1 MGVDWSALATSFLK
15 DTAGYVNEDKDR
27 AIKYREELKEKAAA
41 GRKIVI
47 QREAAAK
54 NLLQLTKLAEGLGA
68 TPGMISSA
76 LSTGAEGIVQL
87 TTKLQSYKSKYESEG
102 KTWSPQDAQ
111 IRIELDDVYS
121 QMGDAPTGGW
131 KPLIDSYYGLGSTG
145 IGDYEAADQGWFAK
159 ALGINAKDYIRQ
171 DLDAQKGYGGLS
183 TYDLSQMEGTSTY
196 DTGETPIGAITYQD
210 TPIFGFTNQNKFS
223 TEIRKSFSEMNAD
236 KTGGSVSDLKD
247 RINDINGGRD
257 GQDLIDILRLSD
269 QAKKNDP
276 SLDKAEYNAR
286 LKRLKIVELKAAI
299 EEKKRQILGGPISR
313 YLGTFDWET
322 MFGGAD
328 NALKNDINNLAN
340 DPTFVDSFRDG
351 VSSTSVPVNKTGGS
365 DTGGSGTGGS
375 DDGEIIDLRDGIID
389 PDRPILRP
397 VVSDGLPD
405 GDKTPTVV
413 DLDGLDIVDLGVT
426 NFSGYGLPN
435 TLKYLYDAED
445 GTVKDGVSI
454 TKMSGSNKVTI
465 KYNNNSGTGHN
476 GVPDGEPMTYEI
488 TYGDDGQSNI
498 TGLSI
503 NGQEIEKNLWI
514 RGLSKLQQFKDPE
527 SDTILTPP
535 AATGVSFDEADVN
548 GAVAVLGS
556 DLDKYKTDGVFDSE
570 KIKKVIYPWAKN
582 AGSTPTLKDALGKAT
597 GFGGNEPNV
606 PAFIDKIIESL
617 GGTVDVSSNNA
628 NGEVQLASSEV
639 SESLRNKLKNLFS
652 LKAEASTNS
661 NLKAELEAA
670 GVRFDTSMDES
681 ATSVA
686 GEKQRLDT
694 EELIAAVKA
703 GEFEKANLL
712 ALQIEESRDEERAF
726 VAPPS
731 STVTEEPSFSGSSAA
746 DNPFI
751 TEATRARMAREA
763 LATEDVLTIDDDLR
777 RDIARE
783 PAELA
788 NLLAAVRAGD
798 LEEANLLAQQI
809 EESRDEER
817 TFTAPPKG
825 ESPVS
830 STMGPVSVDT
840 TAPNISQT
848 GLASGPPSVN
858 ISEDTLPQF
867 TDAPGLGARRINVD
881 ASPLNTERPVSPR
894 IEKFVQV
901 IAETIKP
908 KSTLGR
914 AQRDNKLKV
923 NNSQLR
929 TLIEKQLQKDG
940 VLPSPYSSSM
950 KPKERKLIIDQHAE
964 AYIASRVE
972 EVAN

>member
-236 KTGGSVSDLKD
+236 KTGGSVYDLNN
-247 RINDINGGRD
+247 RINDINGGRE
-257 GQDLIDILRLSD
+257 GQDLTDIVRLSE

-276 SLDKAEYNAR
+276 SLDQAEYSAR

-365 DTGGSGTGGS
+365 DTGGS

-397 VVSDGLPD
+397 VVSDGLP
-405 GDKTPTVV
+405 TVV
-413 DLDGLDIVDLGVT
+413 DLDGLDIADLGAT
-426 NFSGYGLPN
+426 NFSGYGLPS
-435 TLKYLYDAED
+435 TFKYLYDAED

-454 TKMSGSNKVTI
+454 TKIPGSNKVTI
-465 KYNNNSGTGHN
+465 KFNNNSETGN
-476 GVPDGEPMTYEI
+476 SGLPDGEPVTYEI
-488 TYGDDGQSNI
+488 TYQNDDQSTI
-498 TGLSI
+498 TGLSV
-503 NGQEIEKNLWI
+503 NGTGVASNQFNNA
-514 RGLSKLQQFKDPE
+514 LSMLQQFKDPE

-556 DLDKYKTDGVFDSE
+556 DLDKYKTDGVFDPE

-582 AGSTPTLKDALGKAT
+582 AGNTPTLKAALGKAT

-606 PAFIDKIIESL
+606 PAFINKIIESL

-628 NGEVQLASSEV
+628 NGEVQLASSKV

-763 LATEDVLTIDDDLR
+763 LATEDVPTIDDDLR

-840 TAPNISQT
+840 TTPNISQT

>member
-236 KTGGSVSDLKD
+236 KTGGSVYDLNN
-247 RINDINGGRD
+247 RINDINGGRE
-257 GQDLIDILRLSD
+257 GQDLTDIVRLSE

-276 SLDKAEYNAR
+276 SLDQAEYSAR

-365 DTGGSGTGGS
+365 DTGGS

-397 VVSDGLPD
+397 VVSDGLP
-405 GDKTPTVV
+405 TVV
-413 DLDGLDIVDLGVT
+413 DLDGLDIADLGAT
-426 NFSGYGLPN
+426 NFSGYGLPS
-435 TLKYLYDAED
+435 TFKYLYDAED

-454 TKMSGSNKVTI
+454 TKIPGSNKVTI
-465 KYNNNSGTGHN
+465 KFNNNSETGN
-476 GVPDGEPMTYEI
+476 SGLPDGEPVTYEI
-488 TYGDDGQSNI
+488 TYQNDDQSTI
-498 TGLSI
+498 TGLSV
-503 NGQEIEKNLWI
+503 NGTGVASNQFNNA
-514 RGLSKLQQFKDPE
+514 LSMLQQFKDPE

-556 DLDKYKTDGVFDSE
+556 DLDKYKTDGVFDPE

-582 AGSTPTLKDALGKAT
+582 AGNTPTLKAALGKAT

-606 PAFIDKIIESL
+606 PAFINKIIESL

-628 NGEVQLASSEV
+628 NGEVQLASSKV

-763 LATEDVLTIDDDLR
+763 LAKEVVPTIDDDLR

-840 TAPNISQT
+840 TTPNISQT

>member
-1 MGVDWSALATSFLK
+1 
-15 DTAGYVNEDKDR
+15 
-27 AIKYREELKEKAAA
+27 
-41 GRKIVI
+41 
-47 QREAAAK
+47 
-54 NLLQLTKLAEGLGA
+54 
-68 TPGMISSA
+68 
-76 LSTGAEGIVQL
+76 
-87 TTKLQSYKSKYESEG
+87 
-102 KTWSPQDAQ
+102 
-111 IRIELDDVYS
+111 
-121 QMGDAPTGGW
+121 
-131 KPLIDSYYGLGSTG
+131 
-145 IGDYEAADQGWFAK
+145 
-159 ALGINAKDYIRQ
+159 
-171 DLDAQKGYGGLS
+171 
-183 TYDLSQMEGTSTY
+183 
-196 DTGETPIGAITYQD
+196 
-210 TPIFGFTNQNKFS
+210 
-223 TEIRKSFSEMNAD
+223 MNAD

-247 RINDINGGRD
+247 RIDDINGGRD
-257 GQDLIDILRLSD
+257 GQDLTDISRLSE
-269 QAKKNDP
+269 QAKKNNP

-365 DTGGSGTGGS
+365 DTGGSDTGGSGTGGS
-375 DDGEIIDLRDGIID
+375 GGSGTGE
-389 PDRPILRP
+389 
-397 VVSDGLPD
+397 VVTGGSGT
-405 GDKTPTVV
+405 GGTPTVV
-413 DLDGLDIVDLGVT
+413 DLDGLDIADLGAT
-426 NFSGYGLPN
+426 NFSGYGLPS
-435 TLKYLYDAED
+435 TFKYLYDAED

-454 TKMSGSNKVTI
+454 TSIPGSNKVTI
-465 KYNNNSGTGHN
+465 KFNNNSETGN
-476 GVPDGEPMTYEI
+476 SGLPDGEPVTYEI
-488 TYGDDGQSNI
+488 TYQNDDQSTI
-498 TGLSI
+498 TGLSV
-503 NGQEIEKNLWI
+503 NGTGVASNQFNNA
-514 RGLSKLQQFKDPE
+514 LSMLQQFKDPE

-535 AATGVSFDEADVN
+535 AATGVSFAEDDIN
-548 GAVAVLGS
+548 SAVAVLGS
-556 DLDKYKTDGVFDSE
+556 DLDKYKTDGVFDPE

-582 AGSTPTLKDALGKAT
+582 AGSTPTLKAALGKST

-617 GGTVDVSSNNA
+617 GGTVDVSSTNTNA
-628 NGEVQLASSEV
+628 EVQLASSEV

-763 LATEDVLTIDDDLR
+763 LATEDVPTIDDDLR

-867 TDAPGLGARRINVD
+867 ADAPGLGARRINVD

>member
-236 KTGGSVSDLKD
+236 KTGGSVYDLNN
-247 RINDINGGRD
+247 RINDINGGRE
-257 GQDLIDILRLSD
+257 GQDLTDIVRLSE

-276 SLDKAEYNAR
+276 SLDQAEYSAR

-365 DTGGSGTGGS
+365 DTGGS

-397 VVSDGLPD
+397 VVSDGLP
-405 GDKTPTVV
+405 TVV
-413 DLDGLDIVDLGVT
+413 DLDGLDIADLGAT
-426 NFSGYGLPN
+426 NFSGYGLPS
-435 TLKYLYDAED
+435 TFKYLYDAED

-454 TKMSGSNKVTI
+454 TKIPGSNKVTI
-465 KYNNNSGTGHN
+465 KFNNNSETGN
-476 GVPDGEPMTYEI
+476 SGLPDGEPVTYEI
-488 TYGDDGQSNI
+488 TYQNDDQSTI
-498 TGLSI
+498 TGLSV
-503 NGQEIEKNLWI
+503 NGTGVASNQFNNA
-514 RGLSKLQQFKDPE
+514 LSMLQQFKDPE

-556 DLDKYKTDGVFDSE
+556 DLDKYKTDGVFDPE

-582 AGSTPTLKDALGKAT
+582 AGNTPTLKAALGKAT

-606 PAFIDKIIESL
+606 PAFINKIIESL

-763 LATEDVLTIDDDLR
+763 LAKEVVPTIDDDLR

-809 EESRDEER
+809 EESRNVQTD
-817 TFTAPPKG
+817 FTAPPEG
-825 ESPVS
+825 EIPVS

-840 TAPNISQT
+840 TTPNISQT

>member
-247 RINDINGGRD
+247 RIDDINGGRD
-257 GQDLIDILRLSD
+257 GQDLTDISRLSE

-365 DTGGSGTGGS
+365 DTGGSDTGGSGTGGS
-375 DDGEIIDLRDGIID
+375 GGSGTGE
-389 PDRPILRP
+389 
-397 VVSDGLPD
+397 VVTGGSGT
-405 GDKTPTVV
+405 GGTPTVV
-413 DLDGLDIVDLGVT
+413 DLDGLDIADLGAT
-426 NFSGYGLPN
+426 NFSGYGLPS
-435 TLKYLYDAED
+435 TFKYLYDAED

-454 TKMSGSNKVTI
+454 TSIPGSNKVTI
-465 KYNNNSGTGHN
+465 KFNNNSETGN
-476 GVPDGEPMTYEI
+476 SGLPDGEPVTYEI
-488 TYGDDGQSNI
+488 TYQNDDQSTI
-498 TGLSI
+498 TGLSV
-503 NGQEIEKNLWI
+503 NGTGVASNQFNNA
-514 RGLSKLQQFKDPE
+514 LSMLQQFKDPE

-535 AATGVSFDEADVN
+535 AATGVSFAEDDIN
-548 GAVAVLGS
+548 SAVAVLGS
-556 DLDKYKTDGVFDSE
+556 DLDKYKTDGVFDPE

-582 AGSTPTLKDALGKAT
+582 AGSTPTLKAALGKST

-617 GGTVDVSSNNA
+617 GGTVDVSSTNTNA
-628 NGEVQLASSEV
+628 EVQLASSEV

-763 LATEDVLTIDDDLR
+763 LATEDVPTIDDDLR

-867 TDAPGLGARRINVD
+867 ADAPGLGARRINVD

>member
-210 TPIFGFTNQNKFS
+210 TPLFGFTNQNKFS

-236 KTGGSVSDLKD
+236 KTGGSVYDLNN
-247 RINDINGGRD
+247 RINDINGGRE
-257 GQDLIDILRLSD
+257 GQDLIDIVRLSE

-276 SLDKAEYNAR
+276 SLDQGEYSAR

-313 YLGTFDWET
+313 YLGTFDWDT

-365 DTGGSGTGGS
+365 DTGGS

-397 VVSDGLPD
+397 VVSDGLP
-405 GDKTPTVV
+405 TVV
-413 DLDGLDIVDLGVT
+413 DLDGLDIADLGAT
-426 NFSGYGLPN
+426 NFSGYGLPS
-435 TLKYLYDAED
+435 TFKYLYDAED

-454 TKMSGSNKVTI
+454 TKIPGSNKVTI
-465 KYNNNSGTGHN
+465 KFNNNSETGN
-476 GVPDGEPMTYEI
+476 SGLPDGEPVTYEI
-488 TYGDDGQSNI
+488 TYQNDDQSTI
-498 TGLSI
+498 TGLSV
-503 NGQEIEKNLWI
+503 NGTGVASNQFNNA
-514 RGLSKLQQFKDPE
+514 LSMLQQFKDPE

-556 DLDKYKTDGVFDSE
+556 DLDRYKTDGVFDPE

-582 AGSTPTLKDALGKAT
+582 AGNTPTLKAALGKAT

-606 PAFIDKIIESL
+606 PAFINKIIESL

-628 NGEVQLASSEV
+628 NGEVQLASSKV
-639 SESLRNKLKNLFS
+639 SESLLEKLKNSFT
-652 LKAEASTNS
+652 LKAAASTNPE
-661 NLKAELEAA
+661 LKKELANA
-670 GVRFDTSMDES
+670 GVKFDTSMEEN
-681 ATSVA
+681 AVVVA

-731 STVTEEPSFSGSSAA
+731 STVTEEPSFSGSSAE

-763 LATEDVLTIDDDLR
+763 LATGDVLTIDDDLR

-788 NLLAAVRAGD
+788 NLLAAVKAGD

-825 ESPVS
+825 EIPVS

-840 TAPNISQT
+840 TTPRISQT

>member
-236 KTGGSVSDLKD
+236 KTGGSVYDLNN
-247 RINDINGGRD
+247 RINDINGGRE
-257 GQDLIDILRLSD
+257 GQDLTDIVRLSE

-276 SLDKAEYNAR
+276 SLDQAEYSAR

-365 DTGGSGTGGS
+365 DTGGS

-397 VVSDGLPD
+397 VVSDGLP
-405 GDKTPTVV
+405 TVV
-413 DLDGLDIVDLGVT
+413 DLDGLDIADLGAT
-426 NFSGYGLPN
+426 NFSGYGLPS
-435 TLKYLYDAED
+435 TFKYLYDAED

-454 TKMSGSNKVTI
+454 TKIPGSNKVTI
-465 KYNNNSGTGHN
+465 KFNNNSETGN
-476 GVPDGEPMTYEI
+476 SGLPDGEPVTYEI
-488 TYGDDGQSNI
+488 TYQNDDQSTI
-498 TGLSI
+498 TGLSV
-503 NGQEIEKNLWI
+503 NGTGVASNQFNNA
-514 RGLSKLQQFKDPE
+514 LSMLQQFKDPE

-556 DLDKYKTDGVFDSE
+556 DLDKYKTDGVFDPE

-582 AGSTPTLKDALGKAT
+582 AGNTPTLKAALGKAT

-606 PAFIDKIIESL
+606 PAFINKIIESL

-628 NGEVQLASSEV
+628 NGEVQLASSKV

-763 LATEDVLTIDDDLR
+763 LAKEVVPTIDDDLR

>member
-236 KTGGSVSDLKD
+236 KTGGSVYDLNN
-247 RINDINGGRD
+247 RINDINGGRE
-257 GQDLIDILRLSD
+257 GQDLTDIVRLSE

-276 SLDKAEYNAR
+276 SLDQAEYSAR

-365 DTGGSGTGGS
+365 DTGGS

-397 VVSDGLPD
+397 VVSDGLP
-405 GDKTPTVV
+405 TVV
-413 DLDGLDIVDLGVT
+413 DLDGLDIADLGAT
-426 NFSGYGLPN
+426 NFSGYGLPS
-435 TLKYLYDAED
+435 TLKYLYDAEE

-454 TKMSGSNKVTI
+454 TKISGSNKVTI
-465 KYNNNSGTGHN
+465 KFNNNSETGN
-476 GVPDGEPMTYEI
+476 SGLPDGEPVTYEI
-488 TYGDDGQSNI
+488 TYQNDDQSTI
-498 TGLSI
+498 TGLSV
-503 NGQEIEKNLWI
+503 NGTGVASNQFNNA
-514 RGLSKLQQFKDPE
+514 LSMLQQFKDPE

-556 DLDKYKTDGVFDSE
+556 DLDKYKTDGVFDPE

-582 AGSTPTLKDALGKAT
+582 AGNTPTLKAALGKAT

-606 PAFIDKIIESL
+606 PAFINKIIESL

-628 NGEVQLASSEV
+628 NGEVQLASSKV

-763 LATEDVLTIDDDLR
+763 LAKEVVPTIDDDLR

-840 TAPNISQT
+840 TTPNISQT

>member
-236 KTGGSVSDLKD
+236 RTGGSVYDLNN
-247 RINDINGGRD
+247 RINDINGGRE
-257 GQDLIDILRLSD
+257 GQDLTDIVRLSE

-276 SLDKAEYNAR
+276 SLDQAEYSAR

-365 DTGGSGTGGS
+365 DTGGS

-397 VVSDGLPD
+397 VVSDGLP
-405 GDKTPTVV
+405 TVV
-413 DLDGLDIVDLGVT
+413 DLDGLDIADLGAT
-426 NFSGYGLPN
+426 NFSGYGLPS
-435 TLKYLYDAED
+435 TFKYLYDAED

-454 TKMSGSNKVTI
+454 TKIPGSNKVTI
-465 KYNNNSGTGHN
+465 KFNNNSETGN
-476 GVPDGEPMTYEI
+476 SGLPDGEPVTYEI
-488 TYGDDGQSNI
+488 TYQNDDQSTI
-498 TGLSI
+498 TGLSV
-503 NGQEIEKNLWI
+503 NGTGVASNQFNNA
-514 RGLSKLQQFKDPE
+514 LSMLQQFKDPE
-527 SDTILTPP
+527 IVDTPI
-535 AATGVSFDEADVN
+535 ATGVSFDEADVN

-556 DLDKYKTDGVFDSE
+556 DLDKYKTDGVFDPE

-582 AGSTPTLKDALGKAT
+582 AGNTPTLKAALGKAT

-606 PAFIDKIIESL
+606 PAFINKIIESL

-628 NGEVQLASSEV
+628 NGEVQLASSKV

-670 GVRFDTSMDES
+670 GVKFDTSMEEN
-681 ATSVA
+681 AVVVA

-763 LATEDVLTIDDDLR
+763 LAKEVVPTIDDDLR

-825 ESPVS
+825 EIPVS

-840 TAPNISQT
+840 TTPRISQT

>member
-236 KTGGSVSDLKD
+236 KTGGSVYDLNN
-247 RINDINGGRD
+247 RINDINGGRE
-257 GQDLIDILRLSD
+257 GQDLTDIVRLSE

-276 SLDKAEYNAR
+276 SLDQAEYSAR

-365 DTGGSGTGGS
+365 DTGGS

-397 VVSDGLPD
+397 VVSDGLP
-405 GDKTPTVV
+405 TVV
-413 DLDGLDIVDLGVT
+413 DLDGLDIADLGAT
-426 NFSGYGLPN
+426 NFSGYGLPS
-435 TLKYLYDAED
+435 TFKYLYDAED

-454 TKMSGSNKVTI
+454 TKIPGSNKVTI
-465 KYNNNSGTGHN
+465 KFNNNSETGN
-476 GVPDGEPMTYEI
+476 SGLPDGEPVTYEI
-488 TYGDDGQSNI
+488 TYQNDDQSTI
-498 TGLSI
+498 TGLSV
-503 NGQEIEKNLWI
+503 NGTGVASNQFNNA
-514 RGLSKLQQFKDPE
+514 LSMLQQFKDPE

-556 DLDKYKTDGVFDSE
+556 DLDKYKTDGVFDPE

-582 AGSTPTLKDALGKAT
+582 AGNTPTLKAALGKAT

-606 PAFIDKIIESL
+606 PAFINKIIESL

-763 LATEDVLTIDDDLR
+763 LAKEVVPTIDDDLR

-840 TAPNISQT
+840 TTPNISQT

>member
-1 MGVDWSALATSFLK
+1 
-15 DTAGYVNEDKDR
+15 
-27 AIKYREELKEKAAA
+27 
-41 GRKIVI
+41 
-47 QREAAAK
+47 
-54 NLLQLTKLAEGLGA
+54 
-68 TPGMISSA
+68 
-76 LSTGAEGIVQL
+76 
-87 TTKLQSYKSKYESEG
+87 
-102 KTWSPQDAQ
+102 
-111 IRIELDDVYS
+111 
-121 QMGDAPTGGW
+121 
-131 KPLIDSYYGLGSTG
+131 
-145 IGDYEAADQGWFAK
+145 
-159 ALGINAKDYIRQ
+159 
-171 DLDAQKGYGGLS
+171 
-183 TYDLSQMEGTSTY
+183 
-196 DTGETPIGAITYQD
+196 
-210 TPIFGFTNQNKFS
+210 
-223 TEIRKSFSEMNAD
+223 
-236 KTGGSVSDLKD
+236 
-247 RINDINGGRD
+247 
-257 GQDLIDILRLSD
+257 
-269 QAKKNDP
+269 
-276 SLDKAEYNAR
+276 
-286 LKRLKIVELKAAI
+286 
-299 EEKKRQILGGPISR
+299 
-313 YLGTFDWET
+313 
-322 MFGGAD
+322 
-328 NALKNDINNLAN
+328 
-340 DPTFVDSFRDG
+340 
-351 VSSTSVPVNKTGGS
+351 
-365 DTGGSGTGGS
+365 
-375 DDGEIIDLRDGIID
+375 
-389 PDRPILRP
+389 
-397 VVSDGLPD
+397 
-405 GDKTPTVV
+405 
-413 DLDGLDIVDLGVT
+413 
-426 NFSGYGLPN
+426 
-435 TLKYLYDAED
+435 
-445 GTVKDGVSI
+445 
-454 TKMSGSNKVTI
+454 
-465 KYNNNSGTGHN
+465 
-476 GVPDGEPMTYEI
+476 MTYEI

-527 SDTILTPP
+527 SDTILTLP

-556 DLDKYKTDGVFDSE
+556 DLDKYKTDGVFDPE
-570 KIKKVIYPWAKN
+570 KIKKVIYTWSKN
-582 AGSTPTLKDALGKAT
+582 AGNTPTLKAALGKST

-726 VAPPS
+726 
-731 STVTEEPSFSGSSAA
+731 
-746 DNPFI
+746 
-751 TEATRARMAREA
+751 
-763 LATEDVLTIDDDLR
+763 
-777 RDIARE
+777 
-783 PAELA
+783 
-788 NLLAAVRAGD
+788 
-798 LEEANLLAQQI
+798 
-809 EESRDEER
+809 
-817 TFTAPPKG
+817 TAPPKG

-867 TDAPGLGARRINVD
+867 ADAPGLGARSINVD

>member
-236 KTGGSVSDLKD
+236 KTGGSVYDLNN
-247 RINDINGGRD
+247 RINDINGGRE
-257 GQDLIDILRLSD
+257 GQDLIDIVRLSE

-276 SLDKAEYNAR
+276 SLDQAEYSAR

-365 DTGGSGTGGS
+365 DTGGS

-397 VVSDGLPD
+397 VVSDGLP
-405 GDKTPTVV
+405 TVV
-413 DLDGLDIVDLGVT
+413 DLDGLDIADLGAT
-426 NFSGYGLPN
+426 NFSGYGLPS
-435 TLKYLYDAED
+435 TFKYLYDAED

-454 TKMSGSNKVTI
+454 TKIPGSNKVTI
-465 KYNNNSGTGHN
+465 KFNNNSETGN
-476 GVPDGEPMTYEI
+476 SGLPDGEPVTYEI
-488 TYGDDGQSNI
+488 TYQNDDQSTI
-498 TGLSI
+498 TGLSV
-503 NGQEIEKNLWI
+503 NGTGVASNQFNNA
-514 RGLSKLQQFKDPE
+514 LSMLQQFKDPE

-556 DLDKYKTDGVFDSE
+556 DLDKYKTDGVFDPE

-582 AGSTPTLKDALGKAT
+582 AGNTPTLKAALGKAT

-606 PAFIDKIIESL
+606 PAFINKIIESL

-628 NGEVQLASSEV
+628 NGEVQLASSKV

-763 LATEDVLTIDDDLR
+763 LAKEVVPTIDDDLR

-840 TAPNISQT
+840 TTPNISQT

>member
-236 KTGGSVSDLKD
+236 KTGGSVYDLNN
-247 RINDINGGRD
+247 RINDINGGRE
-257 GQDLIDILRLSD
+257 GQDLTDIVRLSE

-276 SLDKAEYNAR
+276 SLDQAEYSAR

-351 VSSTSVPVNKTGGS
+351 VSSTSVPVNSSGGSDTGGS
-365 DTGGSGTGGS
+365 DTGGSDTGGS
-375 DDGEIIDLRDGIID
+375 DTGG
-389 PDRPILRP
+389 
-397 VVSDGLPD
+397 SDTGGSD
-405 GDKTPTVV
+405 TGGSDTGGSDTGGSDITPTVV
-413 DLDGLDIVDLGVT
+413 DLDGLDIADLGAT

-454 TKMSGSNKVTI
+454 TTMPGSNKVTI

-556 DLDKYKTDGVFDSE
+556 DLDKYKTDGVFDPE

-582 AGSTPTLKDALGKAT
+582 AGNTPTLKAALGKAT

-606 PAFIDKIIESL
+606 PAFINKIIESL

-639 SESLRNKLKNLFS
+639 SESLLEKLKNSFT
-652 LKAEASTNS
+652 LKAAASTNPE
-661 NLKAELEAA
+661 LKKELANA
-670 GVRFDTSMDES
+670 GVKFDTSMEEN
-681 ATSVA
+681 AVVVA

-763 LATEDVLTIDDDLR
+763 LAKEVVPTIDDDLR

-867 TDAPGLGARRINVD
+867 TDAPGLGARRINID

>member
-247 RINDINGGRD
+247 RIDDINGGRD
-257 GQDLIDILRLSD
+257 GQDLTDISRLSE
-269 QAKKNDP
+269 QAKKNNP

-365 DTGGSGTGGS
+365 DTGGSDTGGSGTGGS
-375 DDGEIIDLRDGIID
+375 GGSGTGE
-389 PDRPILRP
+389 
-397 VVSDGLPD
+397 VVTGGSGT
-405 GDKTPTVV
+405 GGTPTVV
-413 DLDGLDIVDLGVT
+413 DLDGLDIADLGAT
-426 NFSGYGLPN
+426 NFSGYGLPS
-435 TLKYLYDAED
+435 TFKYLYDAED

-454 TKMSGSNKVTI
+454 TSIPGSNKVTI
-465 KYNNNSGTGHN
+465 KFNNNSETGN
-476 GVPDGEPMTYEI
+476 SGLPDGEPVTYEI
-488 TYGDDGQSNI
+488 TYQNDDQSTI
-498 TGLSI
+498 TGLSV
-503 NGQEIEKNLWI
+503 NGTGVASNQFNNA
-514 RGLSKLQQFKDPE
+514 LSMLQQFKDPE

-535 AATGVSFDEADVN
+535 AATGVSFAEDDIN
-548 GAVAVLGS
+548 SAVAVLGS
-556 DLDKYKTDGVFDSE
+556 DLDKYKTDGVFDPE

-582 AGSTPTLKDALGKAT
+582 AGSTPTLKAALGKST

-617 GGTVDVSSNNA
+617 GGTVDVSSTNTNA
-628 NGEVQLASSEV
+628 EVQLASSEV

-763 LATEDVLTIDDDLR
+763 LATEDVPTIDDDLR

-867 TDAPGLGARRINVD
+867 ADAPGLGARRINVD

>member
-1 MGVDWSALATSFLK
+1 
-15 DTAGYVNEDKDR
+15 
-27 AIKYREELKEKAAA
+27 
-41 GRKIVI
+41 
-47 QREAAAK
+47 
-54 NLLQLTKLAEGLGA
+54 
-68 TPGMISSA
+68 MI
-76 LSTGAEGIVQL
+76 
-87 TTKLQSYKSKYESEG
+87 YKSRG
-102 KTWSPQDAQ
+102 KGFYHKT
-111 IRIELDDVYS
+111 
-121 QMGDAPTGGW
+121 
-131 KPLIDSYYGLGSTG
+131 
-145 IGDYEAADQGWFAK
+145 AK
-159 ALGINAKDYIRQ
+159 A
-171 DLDAQKGYGGLS
+171 
-183 TYDLSQMEGTSTY
+183 
-196 DTGETPIGAITYQD
+196 ETEA
-210 TPIFGFTNQNKFS
+210 
-223 TEIRKSFSEMNAD
+223 
-236 KTGGSVSDLKD
+236 GS
-247 RINDINGGRD
+247 
-257 GQDLIDILRLSD
+257 
-269 QAKKNDP
+269 
-276 SLDKAEYNAR
+276 SLDVFDITSK
-286 LKRLKIVELKAAI
+286 LKRLKIEELEAEILA
-299 EEKKRQILGGPISR
+299 KKQGTLGSEINR
-313 YLGTFDWET
+313 YLGTFDWDT
-322 MFGGAD
+322 MFGGPD
-328 NALKNDINNLAN
+328 NALKNHINTEAN

-351 VSSTSVPVNKTGGS
+351 VSSTPIPVDKRGGNDTGGS

-375 DDGEIIDLRDGIID
+375 DTGGSDTGE
-389 PDRPILRP
+389 
-397 VVSDGLPD
+397 VVTGGSGTGGTSTL
-405 GDKTPTVV
+405 V
-413 DLDGLDIVDLGVT
+413 DLDGLDIANLGVN
-426 NFSGYGLPN
+426 NFSGYGIPN
-435 TLKYLYDAED
+435 TFKYLYDAEN

-454 TKMSGSNKVTI
+454 TSIPGSNKVTI
-465 KYNNNSGTGHN
+465 KYNNNNETGISRL
-476 GVPDGEPMTYEI
+476 PDGEPVTYEI
-488 TYGDDGQSNI
+488 TYQNDDQSTI
-498 TGLSI
+498 TGLSV
-503 NGQEIEKNLWI
+503 NGKGVASNQFLAAL
-514 RGLSKLQQFKDPE
+514 GSLQQFKDPE

-556 DLDKYKTDGVFDSE
+556 DLDKYKTDGVFDPV

-582 AGSTPTLKDALGKAT
+582 AGSTPTLKAALGKAT

-777 RDIARE
+777 RDMARE

-809 EESRDEER
+809 EESRNVQTD
-817 TFTAPPKG
+817 FTAPLEK

-840 TAPNISQT
+840 TTPNISQT

-867 TDAPGLGARRINVD
+867 TDAPGLGARRINID

-894 IEKFVQV
+894 IEKFVKV

>member
-247 RINDINGGRD
+247 RIDDINGGRD
-257 GQDLIDILRLSD
+257 GQDLTDISRLSE
-269 QAKKNDP
+269 QAKKNNP

-365 DTGGSGTGGS
+365 DTGGSDTGGSDTGGSGTGGS
-375 DDGEIIDLRDGIID
+375 GG
-389 PDRPILRP
+389 
-397 VVSDGLPD
+397 SGT
-405 GDKTPTVV
+405 GGTPTVV
-413 DLDGLDIVDLGVT
+413 DLDGLDIADLGAT
-426 NFSGYGLPN
+426 NFSGYGLPS
-435 TLKYLYDAED
+435 TFKYLYDAED

-454 TKMSGSNKVTI
+454 TSIPGSNKVTI
-465 KYNNNSGTGHN
+465 KFNNNSETGN
-476 GVPDGEPMTYEI
+476 SGLPDGEPVTYEI
-488 TYGDDGQSNI
+488 TYQNDDQSTI
-498 TGLSI
+498 TGLSV
-503 NGQEIEKNLWI
+503 NGTGVASNQFNNA
-514 RGLSKLQQFKDPE
+514 LSMLQQFKDPE

-535 AATGVSFDEADVN
+535 AATGVSFAEDDIN
-548 GAVAVLGS
+548 SAVAVLGS
-556 DLDKYKTDGVFDSE
+556 DLDKYKTDGVFDPE

-582 AGSTPTLKDALGKAT
+582 AGSTPTLKAALGKST

-617 GGTVDVSSNNA
+617 GGTVDVSSTNTNA
-628 NGEVQLASSEV
+628 EVQLASSEV

-763 LATEDVLTIDDDLR
+763 LATEDVPTIDDDLR

-867 TDAPGLGARRINVD
+867 ADAPGLGARRINVD

>member
-236 KTGGSVSDLKD
+236 KTGGSVYDLNN
-247 RINDINGGRD
+247 RINDINGGRE
-257 GQDLIDILRLSD
+257 GQDLTDIVRLSE

-276 SLDKAEYNAR
+276 SLDQAEYSAR

-365 DTGGSGTGGS
+365 DTGGS

-397 VVSDGLPD
+397 VVSDGLP
-405 GDKTPTVV
+405 TVV
-413 DLDGLDIVDLGVT
+413 DLDGLDIADLGAT
-426 NFSGYGLPN
+426 NFSGYGLPS
-435 TLKYLYDAED
+435 TFKYLYDAED

-454 TKMSGSNKVTI
+454 TKIPGSNKVTI
-465 KYNNNSGTGHN
+465 KFNNNSETGN
-476 GVPDGEPMTYEI
+476 SGLPDGEPVTYEI
-488 TYGDDGQSNI
+488 TYQNDDQSTI
-498 TGLSI
+498 TGLSV
-503 NGQEIEKNLWI
+503 NGTGVASNQFNNA
-514 RGLSKLQQFKDPE
+514 LSMLQQFKDPE

-556 DLDKYKTDGVFDSE
+556 DLDKYKTDGVFDPE

-582 AGSTPTLKDALGKAT
+582 AGNTPTLKAALGKAT

-606 PAFIDKIIESL
+606 PAFINKIIESL

-628 NGEVQLASSEV
+628 NGEVQLASSKV

-763 LATEDVLTIDDDLR
+763 LAKEVVPTIDDDLR

-840 TAPNISQT
+840 TTPRISQT